1 MLKLLKVM
9 ATMASASLLSQV
21 LGIFTNKILAVVMG
35 PAGVGMY
42 GLYRQLVDIA
52 ANLASIGSGGAFVQ
66 AMSSTEGEAQLRRLA
81 AAMWLN
87 LLAILSTSLVMIVF
101 APSIARIYFV
111 QTDPAIRWAVVW
123 LGAPVALIQFALTA
137 SNLLAVSQSFRLLG
151 IVMVAPALASLA
163 FAYPL
168 AILAAQD
175 DQWGYI
181 GLLMVPPALQIL
193 VALPILRRLGWLLK
207 IGASASVKPRRADF
221 LHYVRFHGTTL
232 VAALMSSVT
241 FLVLPPLLIHNH
253 GAEANGYFR
262 AAWMLGTQSL
272 ALMLSSFG
280 AYIMPVL
287 GRAKVEEERRKVM
300 DDALLLAV
308 LFSLPLIGGLIVF
321 QPLVVRILYN
331 QEFLPSIEMLHW
343 VLLGSYF
350 RIVQWIM
357 VIGATARAHMT
368 IFTLTEAVFYV
379 GFFLIGWLSVG
390 FPAGGGPIPWLS
402 GISGLGFA
410 YFVSHIVTSML
421 AVAYSWQRYRYFPP
435 LRTVLV
441 WLLGLAVVGLC
452 AFLTWNELSVNWPLS
467 LALSLLCCATSALLV
482 DARHRTQLKKSVAS
496 ILGPRSRNGAPD

>member
-52 ANLASIGSGGAFVQ
+52 ANLASIGSGGGFVQ
-66 AMSSTEGEAQLRRLA
+66 AMSSTEGDAQLRRLA

-87 LLAILSTSLVMIVF
+87 FLAILSASLVMIVF

-111 QTDPAIRWAVVW
+111 QTDPTIRWAVVW

-137 SNLLAVSQSFRLLG
+137 SNLLSVSQSFRLLG
-151 IVMVAPALASLA
+151 IVMVAPALASLL

-175 DQWGYI
+175 NQWGYI

-193 VALPILRRLGWLLK
+193 VALPILHRLGWLRQ
-207 IGASASVKPRRADF
+207 IGASFRVKPRRADI
-221 LHYVRFHGTTL
+221 LHYVRFHGTSL
-232 VAALMSSVT
+232 VAALASSMT
-241 FLVLPPLLIHNH
+241 FLILPPLLIHNH

-262 AAWMLGTQSL
+262 AAWMLGIQSL

-287 GRAKVEEERRKVM
+287 GRAKVEAERRKVM

-308 LFSLPLIGGLIVF
+308 LFSLPMIGTLIVF
-321 QPLVVRILYN
+321 QPLVIRILYN

-343 VLLGSYF
+343 ILLGSYF
-350 RIVQWIM
+350 RIIQWIL
-357 VIGATARAHMT
+357 VTGATARAHMT
-368 IFTLTEAVFYV
+368 IFTVTEVVFYC

-390 FPAGGGPIPWLS
+390 FPPGGGPIPWLS
-402 GISGLGFA
+402 GIRGLGFA

-421 AVAYSWQRYRYFPP
+421 AVGYSWQRYGYLPP
-435 LRTVLV
+435 PRTISV
-441 WLLGLAVVGLC
+441 WLVGLAVIALC
-452 AFLTWNELSVNWPLS
+452 AFMTWNEWSVNWPLS
-467 LALSLLCCATSALLV
+467 LALSLLCCAASALLL
-482 DARHRTQLKKSVAS
+482 DAGHRAQLKKSIVS
-496 ILGPRSRNGAPD
+496 ILASRSRGGAPD